1 MKKVFMILLIIV
13 LAVGVLFGAGQ
24 LRKQSKVSSATRN
37 RAEWNGVSNL
47 FDESYNSFKTNVS
60 TESNT
65 AEKEETDEKGTDSS
79 AGNEEKSV
87 DLGAGGF

>member
-24 LRKQSKVSSATRN
+24 LRKQS
-37 RAEWNGVSNL
+37 